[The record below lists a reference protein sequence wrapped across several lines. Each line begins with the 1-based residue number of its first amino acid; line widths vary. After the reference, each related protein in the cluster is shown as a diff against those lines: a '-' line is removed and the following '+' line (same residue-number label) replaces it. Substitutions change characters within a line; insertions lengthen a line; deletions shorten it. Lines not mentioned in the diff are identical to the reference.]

1 MSKAGRSR
9 TTRLLSARMP
19 ASTRSSTKQARI
31 DNPKEV
37 NAPVTGSKRKA
48 PEEVD
53 PPKKGRKVAS
63 KSFLPPRTKKAP
75 SGGARTSKAT
85 EDTADGDNA
94 ADSGESILIN
104 RAPVL
109 ELWAACVAAFLYSK
123 LPWSTALSIG
133 SAISTLCAVAKGRAI
148 GTIDPP
154 DPDKAERKRRERAE
168 REDFEDVEVMGFNVK
183 LKDGQ
188 AMVGD
193 KAKKANEDALRN
205 KYGES
210 EYDKAKDAFEKALS
224 EWQGKEDDLD
234 GQAFH
239 FYEVFR
245 PTVPPGQ
252 KGWGRKGMLN
262 LATVRSATSVE

>member
-1 MSKAGRSR
+1 
-9 TTRLLSARMP
+9 MP

-48 PEEVD
+48 SGEIESKEKKSKSAKSTSSANSKA
-53 PPKKGRKVAS
+53 PPKEEATPAS
-63 KSFLPPRTKKAP
+63 NGD
-75 SGGARTSKAT
+75 GG
-85 EDTADGDNA
+85 DA
-94 ADSGESILIN
+94 ASSESIVIN

-109 ELWAACVAAFLYSK
+109 ELWAACVTAFLYPK
-123 LPWSTALSIG
+123 LPWPTALSVG
-133 SAISTLCAVAKGRAI
+133 SAISTLCAISKGRAI

-154 DPDKAERKRRERAE
+154 DPNKADQKRRDRAE
-168 REDFEDVEVMGFNVK
+168 RDDLEEVEVMGLHIQ

-188 AMVGD
+188 ALVSG
-193 KAKKANEDALRN
+193 KPKKASEETLKK
-205 KYGES
+205 KYGDDD
-210 EYDKAKDAFEKALS
+210 YARVKKAFEGALKG
-224 EWQGKEDDLD
+224 WKGKEDELD
-234 GQAFH
+234 HQAFH

-262 LATVRSATSVE
+262 IATFKSAVSAG